1 MSSRK
6 SKLDLLV
13 KVRYQNPLPVPPCPP
28 KLLDIPTNPKRYT
41 RPEFLDAAT
50 NEALLSMV
58 VDAECGMPLDLGKWE
73 ALWED
78 GADDRALNPDPRNS
92 PVLDPKDQALLL
104 DPPGS
109 AVDFGRHHGHGGHG
123 GHHTSGVTPPMPAH
137 VPWLRK
143 TEYISRDSSAPAPR
157 PAAADIANFQNES
170 VDISREAQLA
180 SIENSFAAALSAE
193 QLDALRHPT
202 KPRLRAVAA
211 YEVLPDA
218 DVWANA
224 YDLFRFSER
233 PGERGP
239 ELDDPRLDCAIMRPM
254 ESDGDHFLTYY
265 LTKEDDA
272 AEQFKDSRADPR
284 GIESLQEEEE
294 ATDFHFVRDYEVVK
308 VEQEVP
314 NEFLLVFDDGDITST
329 SSPNGLSG
337 ESGEAR
343 RAGAYYKAIERKMLL
358 KKKRTEPIERF
369 RDKWALVRVAHVP
382 PSQEEAEER
391 AEAHAEVR
399 DPMYLLHSADAEGED
414 DVDVD
419 VDGDA
424 DADGEGEV
432 VVGAAG

>member
-13 KVRYQNPLPVPPCPP
+13 KVRYQNPLPAPPCPP
-28 KLLDIPTNPKRYT
+28 KLLDIPTDPKRYT

-50 NEALLSMV
+50 NEALLPMI

-78 GADDRALNPDPRNS
+78 GADDRALNPDPRN
-92 PVLDPKDQALLL
+92 PPLLDPKDQALLL
-104 DPPGS
+104 DPAGGT
-109 AVDFGRHHGHGGHG
+109 ADFGRGNHNSHLNSHS
-123 GHHTSGVTPPMPAH
+123 SGTPPVAAH
-137 VPWLRK
+137 VSWLRK
-143 TEYISRDSSAPAPR
+143 TEYISRDSSAPAHR
-157 PAAADIANFQNES
+157 AAATADPTGMNDS
-170 VDISREAQLA
+170 VDVSREAQLA
-180 SIENSFAAALSAE
+180 SIESSFGAAHGSSDELGT
-193 QLDALRHPT
+193 LRHPT
-202 KPRLRAVAA
+202 KPRLRAVAT

-265 LTKEDDA
+265 LTKDDDS
-272 AEQFKDSRADPR
+272 AEQFKNSRADPR
-284 GIESLQEEEE
+284 GVDALQEEED
-294 ATDFHFVRDYEVVK
+294 ATEFHFVRDYEVVK

-314 NEFLLVFDDGDITST
+314 NEFLLVFDEGERGDIDYGDGDGDGSAGGVR
-329 SSPNGLSG
+329 P
-337 ESGEAR
+337 
-343 RAGAYYKAIERKMLL
+343 AGAYYKLIERKMLL

-391 AEAHAEVR
+391 AEALAEVR
-399 DPMYLLHSADAEGED
+399 DPMYLLQSADAEGED
-414 DVDVD
+414 DI
-419 VDGDA
+419 DGDA
-424 DADGEGEV
+424 DADADAEV
-432 VVGAAG
+432 VIPAS